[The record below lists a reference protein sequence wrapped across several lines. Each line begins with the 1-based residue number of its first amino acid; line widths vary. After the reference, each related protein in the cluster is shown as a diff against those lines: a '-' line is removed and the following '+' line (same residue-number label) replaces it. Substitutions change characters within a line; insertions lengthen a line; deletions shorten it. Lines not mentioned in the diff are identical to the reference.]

1 VFEVQDPPIGVAP
14 RCSPEIGVTM
24 YIGIGTVLL
33 VLIIVLLVMMMR
45 GRRTV

>member
-1 VFEVQDPPIGVAP
+1 VFDVQDRQSGVA
-14 RCSPEIGVTM
+14 RSGIPETGDNM
-24 YIGIGTVLL
+24 YIGVGTVLL